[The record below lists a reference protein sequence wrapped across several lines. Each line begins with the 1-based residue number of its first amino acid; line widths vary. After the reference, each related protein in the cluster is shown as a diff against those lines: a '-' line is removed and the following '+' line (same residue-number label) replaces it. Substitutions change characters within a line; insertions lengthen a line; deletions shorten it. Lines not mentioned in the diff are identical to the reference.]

1 MVFCSYP
8 ITPASAL
15 LHHLAKLRGHGVTTF
30 QAEDEI
36 AAACAAIGASYAG
49 SLGVTASSGPGIAL
63 KTEAIGLAVATEL
76 PLVIV
81 NAQRG
86 GPSTGMPTKT
96 EQSDLYQA
104 VMGRNGDTPIVV
116 LAAATPSDCFAM
128 AREAV
133 RIAVHHMTPVM
144 LLTDGF
150 LANSSEPWL
159 IPDVDATPA
168 FPARFRT
175 DPEGFHPFLRDER
188 LVRPWVKPG
197 TPGLEHRI
205 GGIEKDHDSGNISY
219 DPANHQRMTDARWN
233 KVLKVADD
241 LPEQACEQGAPGADL
256 AIVGWGSTY
265 GPIARAVMDARER
278 GLNVA
283 HIHLRHVWPLP
294 RNLGQLLRSFPRIL
308 VPEMN
313 QGQLVT
319 LLRSE
324 YLVPAK
330 GLSKV
335 TGRPFTVAEL
345 DAAIAAALEA
355 EPMNAHA
362 TLRQPKDYATDQE
375 VRWCPGCGDYA
386 ILKAVL
392 KTLSDLQADPAQTVF
407 VSGIGCAARFP
418 YYVETYGFHT
428 IHGRAPAV
436 ATGVKLA
443 NPDLDVWVVGGDGD
457 LLSIGGNHLIHALR
471 RNLDLQILLFNNEI
485 YGLTKGQASPTS
497 RRGTRSP
504 STPQGSLDAPLSALK
519 LALGAGARF
528 VARGIDT
535 QQKLLP
541 EILKRARSHK
551 GAALVEILQNCI
563 VYNDGVFDPITAKAG
578 EADAQLHLAHGEPLL
593 FGKERDKGLRLRA
606 DGFGL
611 EIVPAGTDGIL
622 RHDETNPQLAACWRR
637 SSRPCRWRS
646 A

>member
-1 MVFCSYP
+1 
-8 ITPASAL
+8 
-15 LHHLAKLRGHGVTTF
+15 
-30 QAEDEI
+30 
-36 AAACAAIGASYAG
+36 
-49 SLGVTASSGPGIAL
+49 
-63 KTEAIGLAVATEL
+63 
-76 PLVIV
+76 
-81 NAQRG
+81 
-86 GPSTGMPTKT
+86 
-96 EQSDLYQA
+96 
-104 VMGRNGDTPIVV
+104 
-116 LAAATPSDCFAM
+116 
-128 AREAV
+128 
-133 RIAVHHMTPVM
+133 
-144 LLTDGF
+144 
-150 LANSSEPWL
+150 
-159 IPDVDATPA
+159 
-168 FPARFRT
+168 
-175 DPEGFHPFLRDER
+175 
-188 LVRPWVKPG
+188 
-197 TPGLEHRI
+197 
-205 GGIEKDHDSGNISY
+205 
-219 DPANHQRMTDARWN
+219 
-233 KVLKVADD
+233 
-241 LPEQACEQGAPGADL
+241 
-256 AIVGWGSTY
+256 
-265 GPIARAVMDARER
+265 
-278 GLNVA
+278 
-283 HIHLRHVWPLP
+283 
-294 RNLGQLLRSFPRIL
+294 
-308 VPEMN
+308 MN

-335 TGRPFTVAEL
+335 TGQPFTVAEL
-345 DAAIAAALEA
+345 DAAIATALEA
-355 EPMNAHA
+355 APMNAPVLE
-362 TLRQPKDYATDQE
+362 LRQPKDYATDQE

-392 KTLSDLQADPAQTVF
+392 KTLADLQADPAQTVF

-443 NPDLDVWVVGGDGD
+443 NPELDVWVVGGDGD

-504 STPQGSLDAPLSALK
+504 STPQGSVDAPLSALK

-563 VYNDGVFDPITAKAG
+563 VYNDDVFAGITAKAN
-578 EADAQLHLAHGEPLL
+578 EADAQIHLTHGEPLL
-593 FGKERDKGLRLRA
+593 FGKDRAKGLRLRT

-622 RHDETNPQLAACWRR
+622 HHDETNPQLATLLAALEPPMPVAIGVILDHPAPELRRRGPGAR
-637 SSRPCRWRS
+637 SSRSRS
-646 A
+646 RAHDRSQRAAAAGRDLGHAGLTGKADRGDAAAPPRAPPGSSFRTRGLHQRGAPAGQAHTARAPSPRRERSLVRSLLS

>member
-1 MVFCSYP
+1 MAVMIDEAVAATAARQELTSAVVRFAGDSGDGIQLTGAQFTQATALAGNDLKTFPDFPAEIRAPVGTTFGVSAFQIHFGARRVYTIGDRPDMLVALNPAALKTNLGELKPGGIVVIDGGSFDERSLKKAGLATDPRHDGSLDPYRVVALDLSANTKAATKHTGLSTREQLRCKNFYALGLVYWIFERDRGPTVRWLEQRFKDHPAVAAANVAALNAGHALGETAEIAQLPAFHVARAPAEPGLYRTITGHEALAFGLLDGARKAALKLVFCSYP

-15 LHHLAKLRGHGVTTF
+15 LHHLAKLRGMGVTTF

-86 GPSTGMPTKT
+86 GPSTGLPTKT

-104 VMGRNGDTPIVV
+104 VFGRNGDTAIVV

-133 RIAVHHMTPVM
+133 RLAVHHMTPVM

-175 DPEGFHPFLRDER
+175 DPDGFHPFLRDER

-205 GGIEKDHDSGNISY
+205 GGIEKDFDSGNISY
-219 DPANHQRMTDARWN
+219 DPANHQRMTDARWD
-233 KVLKVADD
+233 KVLRVADD
-241 LPEQACEQGAPGADL
+241 LPLQGCEDGAPGAKL
-256 AIVGWGSTY
+256 AVVGWGSTY
-265 GPIARAVMDARER
+265 GPIARAVANARAR
-278 GLNVA
+278 GLDVA
-283 HIHLRHVWPLP
+283 HVHPRHIWPLP
-294 RNLGQLLRSFPRIL
+294 RNLDDLLQSFERIL

-335 TGRPFTVAEL
+335 TGKPFTVAEL
-345 DAAIAAALEA
+345 EAAIATALEA
-355 EPMNAHA
+355 
-362 TLRQPKDYATDQE
+362 
-375 VRWCPGCGDYA
+375 
-386 ILKAVL
+386 
-392 KTLSDLQADPAQTVF
+392 
-407 VSGIGCAARFP
+407 ARP
-418 YYVETYGFHT
+418 
-428 IHGRAPAV
+428 
-436 ATGVKLA
+436 
-443 NPDLDVWVVGGDGD
+443 
-457 LLSIGGNHLIHALR
+457 
-471 RNLDLQILLFNNEI
+471 
-485 YGLTKGQASPTS
+485 
-497 RRGTRSP
+497 
-504 STPQGSLDAPLSALK
+504 
-519 LALGAGARF
+519 
-528 VARGIDT
+528 
-535 QQKLLP
+535 
-541 EILKRARSHK
+541 
-551 GAALVEILQNCI
+551 
-563 VYNDGVFDPITAKAG
+563 
-578 EADAQLHLAHGEPLL
+578 
-593 FGKERDKGLRLRA
+593 
-606 DGFGL
+606 
-611 EIVPAGTDGIL
+611 
-622 RHDETNPQLAACWRR
+622 
-637 SSRPCRWRS
+637 
-646 A
+646 